1 MSTRKTV
8 SFFQYPYPAEPRNWT
23 EEERAYGRGL
33 KRLFD
38 ILFSRKLQNV
48 LIADKAVDARTID
61 DGAVG
66 LHHLREG
73 FGTDLDITENE
84 SVTTLETGVS
94 QAQSTADGAV
104 TAAAAAQSTA
114 DGAVTA
120 AAAAQSTADNAV
132 TAAAAA
138 QSTADD
144 AVTAA
149 TTAQS
154 TADSAVT
161 AATTA
166 QSTADSAVTAATAA
180 QSTADGLTDQ
190 LMPVGITVITPTS
203 PSYGMWSQITVDGMT
218 AWTRIA

>member
-61 DGAVG
+61 DGAIQ

-104 TAAAAAQSTA
+104 TAAAAAQQTA
-114 DGAVTA
+114 DQGVLDASNAMQA
-120 AAAAQSTADNAV
+120 ASDAQD
-132 TAAAAA
+132 
-138 QSTADD
+138 TADD

-149 TTAQS
+149 A
-154 TADSAVT
+154 
-161 AATTA
+161 
-166 QSTADSAVTAATAA
+166 AA

-190 LMPVGITVITPTS
+190 LMPIGITVIMDTS
-203 PSYGMWSQITVDGMT
+203 PAFGTWVEVTNIGLDVSAWRRT
-218 AWTRIA
+218 A